1 MSTEIQRSC
10 FLKWMTHLFQ
20 IWKLVKNIIAH
31 LTIKSFKLKR
41 IFFSLE
47 EYNYQMFFLYYY
59 EIRYCN
65 LGSPMDLP
73 TQDGVVELYCGVKNS
88 NPNAVFTW
96 MKDGLLITRNP
107 VYYKNDGR
115 VLVIPDFEPA
125 DNGRY
130 TCITNDNILSS
141 SSTILDYVSPGIL

>member
-1 MSTEIQRSC
+1 M
-10 FLKWMTHLFQ
+10 
-20 IWKLVKNIIAH
+20 N
-31 LTIKSFKLKR
+31 SF
-41 IFFSLE
+41 
-47 EYNYQMFFLYYY
+47 NV
-59 EIRYCN
+59 
-65 LGSPMDLP
+65 LGSPIDLP
-73 TQDGVVELYCGVKNS
+73 TQDGVVELYCGVKNP

-96 MKDGLLITRNP
+96 MKDGRPITRNP

-141 SSTILDYVSPGIL
+141 SSTLLNYVSPGMF